1 MAFSGVF
8 YAYFIPLAVF
18 SAYFIPLFLLIKYG
32 RADKFTKRFIVNKN
46 SHEVIQIFNN
56 NIRDLS
62 ISVKIL
68 LLMTNIIYPSHK
80 NWAGKVDW
88 YHQTCEITRIPR
100 WYDINPFSVKFSCEV
115 RQQFQQSV
123 ILVKPLITRK
133 SLFVSYVIMW
143 SLYLL
148 LEEIQGQVGNIF
160 YSNFLDMLHLMQGVL
175 IWFFPISFYIEWR
188 VSQSY
193 LKTLFERDL
202 VAVE

>member
-46 SHEVIQIFNN
+46 SHEVMQIFNN

-88 YHQTCEITRIPR
+88 YNQTCEITRIPR
-100 WYDINPFSVKFSCEV
+100 WYDVNPFSLKISCEV
-115 RQQFQQSV
+115 NQHFQQSV
-123 ILVKPLITRK
+123 ILVKPLFTRK
-133 SLFVSYVIMW
+133 SLFVNYVIVW
-143 SLYLL
+143 VLYLL
-148 LEEIQGQVGNIF
+148 LQSIQNMMGEIFLLDFIDAIQGLLIGF
-160 YSNFLDMLHLMQGVL
+160 FSNCIL
-175 IWFFPISFYIEWR
+175 Y
-188 VSQSY
+188 
-193 LKTLFERDL
+193 
-202 VAVE
+202 

>member
-32 RADKFTKRFIVNKN
+32 RADKFTKCFIVIKN
-46 SHEVIQIFNN
+46 SHEVMQIFNN

-62 ISVKIL
+62 ISVKTL

-100 WYDINPFSVKFSCEV
+100 WYDINPFSIKFSCEV

-123 ILVKPLITRK
+123 ILVKPLFTRK
-133 SLFVSYVIMW
+133 SLFVNYVIVW
-143 SLYLL
+143 VLYLL
-148 LEEIQGQVGNIF
+148 LQSIQNMMGEIFLLDFIDAIQG
-160 YSNFLDMLHLMQGVL
+160 LL
-175 IWFFPISFYIEWR
+175 IGFFPIAFYIEWR

-193 LKTLFERDL
+193 LKTLFEHDL